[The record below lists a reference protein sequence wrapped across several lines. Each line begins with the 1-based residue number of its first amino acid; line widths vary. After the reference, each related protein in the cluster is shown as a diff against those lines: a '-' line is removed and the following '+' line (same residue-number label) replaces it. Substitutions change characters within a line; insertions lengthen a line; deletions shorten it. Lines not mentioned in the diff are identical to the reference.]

1 MISPLTDKEVRKLV
15 YDGGAEP
22 KEMSVLETS
31 IPRKS
36 QSEIDEDQE
45 LLSSICEHEEYT
57 PLEFA
62 DPIELL
68 FFIDDNFR
76 LGRKHLH
83 QWQSEELLRLA
94 QRGVFTIEEPL
105 KYCLT
110 AANGSGK
117 DAFVIAIY
125 CLWAV
130 TCVVRSRT
138 VVTSAS
144 YTQLKN
150 QTENYIRSYGNR
162 LNVKLAMLN
171 VHPKACIIKKEHVGC
186 NLTGAEIIMFVT
198 DDPGRA
204 EGFHPHPDYSHNIG
218 LKQKIVVNGKTVYPG
233 GDLTIIQ
240 NEAKTIPDDIDDAL
254 GRCTYNRLLKI
265 SSPGHTAGHFYND
278 YRRSVCYPQL
288 YDKSKIYSRRVTS
301 YDCPHISRIKIEQDK
316 IYYGE
321 NSPIFRSKHLAL
333 FTSVGEQV
341 VILRESLTACLEA
354 KVEKLELKLGRR
366 AGLDL
371 AQGGDENCL
380 YVFEENVLIG
390 YEAFT
395 MEDTHGASKI
405 ILGMFQKWK
414 LTEGKIWADDGVA
427 GHGHIDNL
435 WAAGWNINRVR
446 NQSPAIIKQHY
457 GNRGAELWFNF
468 ARLVQERVVNLDKAP
483 QKAID
488 QLSSRYYKQQET
500 LGKLILESKK
510 EARANGHSSPD
521 HADAIILAMAG
532 ITIEDFRGHK
542 INKTTKKETVT
553 SPMEAVMRERDKQF
567 DRLLKPKKSSIS
579 GRNFQSLMKGLY
591 D

>member
-1 MISPLTDKEVRKLV
+1 
-15 YDGGAEP
+15 
-22 KEMSVLETS
+22 
-31 IPRKS
+31 
-36 QSEIDEDQE
+36 
-45 LLSSICEHEEYT
+45 
-57 PLEFA
+57 
-62 DPIELL
+62 
-68 FFIDDNFR
+68 
-76 LGRKHLH
+76 
-83 QWQSEELLRLA
+83 
-94 QRGVFTIEEPL
+94 
-105 KYCLT
+105 
-110 AANGSGK
+110 
-117 DAFVIAIY
+117 
-125 CLWAV
+125 
-130 TCVVRSRT
+130 
-138 VVTSAS
+138 
-144 YTQLKN
+144 
-150 QTENYIRSYGNR
+150 
-162 LNVKLAMLN
+162 
-171 VHPKACIIKKEHVGC
+171 
-186 NLTGAEIIMFVT
+186 
-198 DDPGRA
+198 
-204 EGFHPHPDYSHNIG
+204 
-218 LKQKIVVNGKTVYPG
+218 
-233 GDLTIIQ
+233 
-240 NEAKTIPDDIDDAL
+240 
-254 GRCTYNRLLKI
+254 
-265 SSPGHTAGHFYND
+265 
-278 YRRSVCYPQL
+278 
-288 YDKSKIYSRRVTS
+288 
-301 YDCPHISRIKIEQDK
+301 
-316 IYYGE
+316 
-321 NSPIFRSKHLAL
+321 
-333 FTSVGEQV
+333 

-521 HADAIILAMAG
+521 HADAIILAMAR

-542 INKTTKKETVT
+542 VVSKTKKETVT
-553 SPMEAVMRERDKQF
+553 SPMETVMRERDKHF